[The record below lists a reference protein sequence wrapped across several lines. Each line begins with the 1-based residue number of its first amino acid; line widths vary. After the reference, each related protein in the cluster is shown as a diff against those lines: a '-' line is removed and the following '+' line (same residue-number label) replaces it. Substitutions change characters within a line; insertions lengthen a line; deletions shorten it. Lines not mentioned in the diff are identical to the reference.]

1 MRPISGGGFCQA
13 YGEDEGENYS
23 NRYRQGVTM
32 HYSEI
37 TDVKNNPFVLL
48 ES

>member
-1 MRPISGGGFCQA
+1 MSSISGGGFCQA
-13 YGEDEGENYS
+13 YGEDWGENYS
-23 NRYRQGVTM
+23 SRFRQGVTM

-37 TDVKNNPFVLL
+37 TGMINNLFVLL